1 MVKNVADT
9 NEPDL
14 VQDMMA
20 DLASHGD
27 LDERGL
33 IFKYLLQKSMTV
45 DTMVQGGF
53 NPAIAY
59 ACPWTPLMMAISQWN
74 LNLVILLLK
83 HPPYTS

>member
-1 MVKNVADT
+1 
-9 NEPDL
+9 
-14 VQDMMA
+14 
-20 DLASHGD
+20 
-27 LDERGL
+27 
-33 IFKYLLQKSMTV
+33 MTV

-83 HPPYTS
+83 HSPYTS